1 MRLFKLITSFLFLSA
16 LMLNP
21 ALAKKIPLGMLVE
34 IKGKIEYS
42 KNGKRWKKVRRNKF
56 VYKGYFVKVNE
67 DSSVKFLNQE
77 TSQTTQLAF
86 PKEFFLPIPKLR

>member
-1 MRLFKLITSFLFLSA
+1 MRLIKLIVSFLFISA
-16 LMLNP
+16 LMLQP

-56 VYKGYFVKVNE
+56 VYKDYLVKVSAN
-67 DSSVKFLNQE
+67 SSVKYMNQE
-77 TSQTTQLAF
+77 TSETTQLTAI
-86 PKEFFLPIPKLR
+86 KAINSLA